1 MCWALSRTHSKEVP
15 SQLRC
20 RNKQALKRYSIHLIV
35 RSCLNS
41 LLKPEFV
48 LWVRKGILKNFFQH
62 YLPYILLLLFFK
74 SQLNED
80 LLQFFIT
87 VIDNELLKAVVLYGE
102 KWRQPYKACQQHSH
116 DNATLRSHSP
126 RNVTHCLVDL
136 TAAQHTAPGQ
146 RLSTLQAREKRFTSR
161 VNEWRIHKLCSF

>member
-1 MCWALSRTHSKEVP
+1 MLLCVSIVCSFSLLSTRTLYRCTTVLLFNHLRLVSEQGSILFHCTGIPWDSSPSTDVHWAPTVCWALSHTHSKEVP

-20 RNKQALKRYSIHLIV
+20 RNKQALKRCSIHPIV

-48 LWVRKGILKNFFQH
+48 LWVKKGRLKDFFPH

-80 LLQFFIT
+80 LLQLFIT
-87 VIDNELLKAVVLYGE
+87 VIDNELLKAVVL
-102 KWRQPYKACQQHSH
+102 
-116 DNATLRSHSP
+116 
-126 RNVTHCLVDL
+126 
-136 TAAQHTAPGQ
+136 
-146 RLSTLQAREKRFTSR
+146 
-161 VNEWRIHKLCSF
+161 